1 MIDKLEAQLSYYR
14 AREVKQGQ
22 AERHYN
28 KALKY
33 IDEMIQFLDL
43 KSSKTCKRRK

>member
-33 IDEMIQFLDL
+33 IDENDTIFGL
-43 KSSKTCKRRK
+43 KKLKNL